1 MKLAKK
7 WRNLVLELI
16 LDWLIIS
23 NAVTPILCMD
33 SDQSSKGILNADLS
47 ISGAD
52 IPIISLS
59 IPSVEKFSKTYSQ
72 VLIYYNLIKIM

>member
-1 MKLAKK
+1 MKLSKK

-52 IPIISLS
+52 VPIIPLR
-59 IPSVEKFSKTYSQ
+59 IPSVQKFPKTYSQ
-72 VLIYYNLIKIM
+72 VLIYNNISKII